1 MKEPIWIGVLEAL
14 VLHDLQLVAFGG
26 AAGVRDVG
34 LLESA
39 LARPRNLLVY
49 GKKRPSL
56 ARLAAAYA
64 FGIIKN
70 HPFIDGNKRTALVVS
85 FAFLDVNGIE
95 MNASEEDAYRVFM
108 GPASGRLS
116 ETQLAA
122 WIGHHSSS
130 SRKRPTS

>member
-1 MKEPIWIGVLEAL
+1 MREPVWIGVLEAL
-14 VLHDLQLVAFGG
+14 VLHDMQLVTFGG

-39 LARPRNLLVY
+39 LARPRNLLAY
-49 GKKRPSL
+49 GKKKPSL

-70 HPFIDGNKRTALVVS
+70 HPFADGNKRTALVIA

-95 MNASEEDAYRVFM
+95 INASEEDAYRMFM
-108 GPASGRLS
+108 DLASGRVS
-116 ETQLAA
+116 EEELVH
-122 WIGHHSSS
+122 WMSENSS
-130 SRKRPTS
+130 

>member
-1 MKEPIWIGVLEAL
+1 MKEPIWIGVLETL
-14 VLHDLQLVAFGG
+14 VLHDLGLVAFGG
-26 AAGVRDVG
+26 AAGIRDHG

-39 LARPRNLLVY
+39 LARPRNLLAY
-49 GKKRPSL
+49 RRKKPSL

-70 HPFIDGNKRTALVVS
+70 HPFVDGNKRTALVIA

-108 GPASGRLS
+108 DLARGRVS
-116 ETQLAA
+116 EQELAA
-122 WIGHHSSS
+122 WIRDNSE
-130 SRKRPTS
+130 

>member
-1 MKEPIWIGVLEAL
+1 MREPVWIGVLEAL
-14 VLHDLQLVAFGG
+14 VLHDMQLVTFGG

-39 LARPRNLLVY
+39 LARPRNLLAY
-49 GKKRPSL
+49 GKKKPSL

-70 HPFIDGNKRTALVVS
+70 HPFADGNKRTALVIA

-95 MNASEEDAYRVFM
+95 INASEEDAYRMFM
-108 GPASGRLS
+108 DLASGRVS
-116 ETQLAA
+116 EEELAH
-122 WIGHHSSS
+122 WMSENSS
-130 SRKRPTS
+130 